1 MDGVRRPRWWGFGAA
16 AGAALLCGVM
26 AGPARAQTATAPGN
40 SSANP
45 GTTPPQAGPG
55 SRLDLPSDN
64 PGSAADTAASAM
76 SMPSQT
82 GNTDTEP
89 HPVNTSGPVVRSIFD
104 QTDVS
109 DEHPVG
115 EPAGV
120 SSSFDRQDSVND
132 HPVP

>member
-1 MDGVRRPRWWGFGAA
+1 MDGVRRARWWGIGAT

-26 AGPARAQTATAPGN
+26 VGPAARGQTATAPGN

-45 GTTPPQAGPG
+45 GTTPPQPGPG

-64 PGSAADTAASAM
+64 PGSTADTAAQSM
-76 SMPSQT
+76 SMPAQT
-82 GNTDTEP
+82 GNAEP
-89 HPVNTSGPVVRSIFD
+89 HPVNSSGPVVRSVFD
-104 QTDVS
+104 ETDVS

-115 EPAGV
+115 EPADVG
-120 SSSFDRQDSVND
+120 SSFDRQDSVND